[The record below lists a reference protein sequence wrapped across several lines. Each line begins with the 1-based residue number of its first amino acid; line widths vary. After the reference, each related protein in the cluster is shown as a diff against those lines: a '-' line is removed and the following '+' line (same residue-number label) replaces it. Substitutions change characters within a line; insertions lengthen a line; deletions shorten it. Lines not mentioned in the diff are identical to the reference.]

1 VSRSDQSF
9 RARLDR
15 STRRALLLGS
25 VVLAMVLFVELIR
38 AA

>member
-1 VSRSDQSF
+1 VSSSDNSF

-15 STRRALLLGS
+15 STRRALFLGS
-25 VVLAMVLFVELIR
+25 VVLAVTVLIELAR